1 MIMILL
7 KRSSGFHLLL
17 QGTTLLLVLMEKNFP
32 KRGNASR
39 RQGEWTFRRES
50 GPRLAWLVSVG
61 REKKRSFLYS
71 SSQHQ
76 PLRSPDAHLLE
87 SGQIMS
93 FEDLK
98 LELWGI

>member
-1 MIMILL
+1 ML
-7 KRSSGFHLLL
+7 G
-17 QGTTLLLVLMEKNFP
+17 GD
-32 KRGNASR
+32 
-39 RQGEWTFRRES
+39 RENGLS
-50 GPRLAWLVSVG
+50 EENRGPRLAWLVSVG

-76 PLRSPDAHLLE
+76 PLRSPEAYLLE

-93 FEDLK
+93 FDDLK